1 MMLGDTYAM
10 NERWIARTASVAAL
24 ALCAIISPNIA
35 QAEPTP
41 RAIPAPDSTRSPA
54 EQYKFDRDQYLLA
67 VKIRSQQIK
76 EINNT
81 FKSACDKATQDYKF
95 AMSSA
100 RTPDQKNLASSNRK
114 YAISA
119 AIVAR
124 DAAIVALGPEPIAP
138 MEPIKSMKAS
148 SKNKSR

>member
-1 MMLGDTYAM
+1 M
-10 NERWIARTASVAAL
+10 
-24 ALCAIISPNIA
+24 
-35 QAEPTP
+35 
-41 RAIPAPDSTRSPA
+41 
-54 EQYKFDRDQYLLA
+54 A

-81 FKSACDKATQDYKF
+81 FKSACDKATKDYKF
-95 AMSSA
+95 AMSLA
-100 RTPDQKNLASSNRK
+100 RTPDQKNLESSNRK